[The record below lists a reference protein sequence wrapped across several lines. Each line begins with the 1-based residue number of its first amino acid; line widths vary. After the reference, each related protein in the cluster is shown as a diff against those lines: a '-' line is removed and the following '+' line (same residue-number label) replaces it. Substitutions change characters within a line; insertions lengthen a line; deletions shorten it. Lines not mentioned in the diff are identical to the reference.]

1 MSAPASSRSWCA
13 ADGRHLDLRG
23 LAPPGPM
30 VAILGALDG
39 ADPPPMLVVHL
50 DRDPTFLYPELAERG
65 WSARA
70 EPGDAGEVRLRIAR
84 EA

>member
-1 MSAPASSRSWCA
+1 MTAAPRSWSA
-13 ADGRHLDLRG
+13 SDGRHLDLRG

-30 VAILGALDG
+30 VAILGAIEG
-39 ADPPPMLVVHL
+39 ADAPAAFVVHL

-70 EPGDAGEVRLRIAR
+70 EPGDPGEVRLRLAR